1 MTVVACKLK
10 LHLPMSNS
18 LKAKRQV
25 VRSIVGQVRSR
36 FDVAVA
42 EVGAQDLWQITE
54 IGVAC
59 VTSDVSHGHEVISKV
74 ASFVAGLKLGE
85 AELLDYE
92 TEVAEL
98 F

>member
-1 MTVVACKLK
+1 MTIVACKLTF
-10 LHLPMSNS
+10 HLPFSRS

-25 VRSIVGQVRSR
+25 VRSIIGQVRSH

-42 EVGAQDLWQITE
+42 EVGALDRWQLTE

-74 ASFVAGLKLGE
+74 ASFAAGVKLGE
-85 AELLDYE
+85 AELLNYE
-92 TEVAEL
+92 TEVTEL

>member
-1 MTVVACKLK
+1 MIIVACRFK
-10 LHLPMSNS
+10 LHLPLSHS

-25 VRSIVGQVRSR
+25 LRSIVGQVRNR

-42 EVGAQDLWQITE
+42 EVGDQDLWQLAE
-54 IGVAC
+54 VGVAC
-59 VTSDVSHGHEVISKV
+59 VTSDVRHGHEVMSKV

-85 AELLDYE
+85 AELLNYE
-92 TEVAEL
+92 TEVVDV